1 MALKEKDFIEIEFTG
16 RIKNTGEIFDTNIQ
30 EDLHSIGGDK
40 SGIKTK
46 SFIFSL
52 GQGMFLKGIDDF
64 LIGKSDPEKPV
75 NYNIELSPE
84 NAFGQRNPKLI
95 QLVPI
100 KVFYEHKIQPV
111 QGKVFNFDGRVAK
124 VLSVSGGRVIVDFNN
139 LIAGKTVVYDI
150 RILKK
155 IEDLN
160 EKIKSFINFLL
171 GQEFKFEVKDKDVI
185 IEVPKEMKNFVE
197 VFEGKFKE
205 IFNLSLKV
213 KEIEPKKI
221 IDEPNKAVEKG
232 IIKKDKKD
240 HNNTYK

>member
-124 VLSVSGGRVIVDFNN
+124 VLSVSGGRVI
-139 LIAGKTVVYDI
+139 